1 MPELKKK
8 QGNRCTNFMRRNSA
22 LSCYS
27 LSNCTGIDQNRTKME
42 DTEHLQLC
50 LCLSLIYSRAKNASN
65 GILNSE
71 TPFESKCYMSMTTA
85 EEMLG
90 CACFLACKMRN
101 TDCTHT
107 HTHTHYYRQINL
119 VSEQTRILTIT
130 AERGLLPN
138 HFLERHVWF
147 WCVMTLLIARIIERL
162 W

>member
-107 HTHTHYYRQINL
+107 HTHT
-119 VSEQTRILTIT
+119 
-130 AERGLLPN
+130 LLPPN
-138 HFLERHVWF
+138 QLGFRTDEDFNDNSRTRPPSESF
-147 WCVMTLLIARIIERL
+147 SRATCVVLVCNDAANC
-162 W
+162 